1 MVFMQFLDLLPNAD
15 RQAILPLLQEK
26 ERWLGLGKKG
36 VEHFRLPYERVKHIR
51 AVHCDFS
58 GDVVT
63 IGRTDELGESDASKV
78 YKTLR
83 DFMPWRKGPFEIFGN
98 SIDAEWRSERKW
110 NRVLPELPDLR
121 DKVVAD
127 IGCNN
132 GYYMFRMAQHK
143 PKLVLG
149 FEPYLQ
155 HYFTFKTLNAF
166 AGVESLSVELLGVEH
181 MALFQNCF
189 DVVFLMGILYHRS
202 SPVDVLRDIRSAMR
216 PEGVLIVESQGIPG
230 NEPLALFPEHRYA
243 KVPGTYFVPTA
254 ACLANWLSRAGF
266 ADVEIFY
273 SHTMSS
279 QEQRRTEWMVFE
291 SYEDFIDTADPTLT
305 VEGYPAPI
313 RIFAKA
319 NNSL

>member
-1 MVFMQFLDLLPNAD
+1 MQYLDLLPNAE
-15 RQAILPLLQEK
+15 RQEILALLQEK

-36 VEHFRLPYERVKHIR
+36 VERFRLPYERVKHIR
-51 AVHCDFS
+51 AQHCDFS
-58 GDVVT
+58 GDAVI
-63 IGRTDELGESDASKV
+63 IGGADELSESDASKV

-83 DFMPWRKGPFEIFGN
+83 DFMPWRKGPFDIFGI
-98 SIDAEWRSERKW
+98 SVDAEWRSERKW

-121 DKVVAD
+121 DKIVAD

-132 GYYMFRMAQHK
+132 GYYMFRMAQHD
-143 PKLVLG
+143 PKLVIG

-155 HYFTFKTLNAF
+155 HYFAFKTLNTF
-166 AGVESLSVELLGVEH
+166 AGVGNLAVELLGVEH
-181 MALFQNCF
+181 MTLFPNCF

-202 SPVDVLRDIRSAMR
+202 SPVDVLRDIRAAMS

-243 KVPGTYFVPTA
+243 KVPGTYFVPTG

-273 SHTMSS
+273 SHPMSS
-279 QEQRRTEWMVFE
+279 EEQRQTEWMVFE
-291 SYEDFIDTADPTLT
+291 SYEDFIDKSDPALT

-319 NNSL
+319 KNVS